1 MAEQVFYVMR
11 AFGEFGIVI
20 HSGGYM
26 RLIKIIAASWLI
38 SAVAAPA
45 PAQTKRIAV
54 AYSAISAT
62 QSAFYL
68 AKDANIFDKHGL
80 FVDQVYVA
88 GGSRVSQAVIAGE
101 FTVALAGGN
110 IVFADLAGADIVT
123 FGGVVNV
130 PSFYLYVQP
139 AIKTQEDLR
148 GKTLGITRY
157 GASTDFTLR
166 FLLKKWGLEPDR
178 DVKVIQMGGQPEILA
193 GMQANVIHGGVLS
206 SPGDFKAKKTGYF
219 MLANFAKVG
228 LDYPT
233 TSLVSTRSTI
243 KKDRETVKRF
253 LMAYAE
259 AVDRLFR
266 DRELAMKVIGKWT
279 RTQDRETLE
288 SSYEYATNF
297 IERPPRLPYKAIETI
312 LAQAAETDPRAKG
325 RKADE
330 FLDPSIYN
338 ELEKSG
344 YFKSL
349 GQ

>member
-1 MAEQVFYVMR
+1 MKRHFSVV
-11 AFGEFGIVI
+11 VLLLTSLI
-20 HSGGYM
+20 HGA
-26 RLIKIIAASWLI
+26 LQ
-38 SAVAAPA
+38 
-45 PAQTKRIAV
+45 AQTKRIAV

-62 QSAFYL
+62 QSGFFL
-68 AKDANIFDKHGL
+68 AKDAKIFDKHGL
-80 FVDQVYVA
+80 SVDPVYVA
-88 GGSRVSQAVIAGE
+88 GGSRVAQAIIAGE
-101 FTVALAGGN
+101 FAVALAGGN
-110 IVFADLAGADIVT
+110 IVFANLAGGDIVT
-123 FGGVVNV
+123 YGGVVNV

-139 AIKTQEDLR
+139 AIKTQEELR

-178 DVKVIQMGGQPEILA
+178 EVKVIQMGGQPEILA
-193 GMQANVIHGGVLS
+193 GMQAGVIHGGVLC
-206 SPGDFKAKKTGYF
+206 SPGDFKAKKTGF
-219 MLANFAKVG
+219 SLLANFAKVG

-243 KKDRETVKRF
+243 KNDRETVKRF
-253 LMAYAE
+253 LMAYSE

-266 DRELAMKVIGKWT
+266 DKELAIKVIGKWT
-279 RTQDRETLE
+279 RTEDREALE

-312 LAQAAETDPRAKG
+312 LVQAAETDPKAKG
-325 RKADE
+325 RRADE
-330 FLDPSIYN
+330 FMDPSIYN

>member
-1 MAEQVFYVMR
+1 MNKYVT
-11 AFGEFGIVI
+11 
-20 HSGGYM
+20 
-26 RLIKIIAASWLI
+26 
-38 SAVAAPA
+38 VAALLLALLIHVPLD
-45 PAQTKRIAV
+45 AQTKRIAV

-62 QSAFYL
+62 QAAFYL
-68 AKDANIFDKHGL
+68 AKDANIFEKNGL
-80 FVDQVYVA
+80 YVDPVYVA
-88 GGSRVSQAVIAGE
+88 GGSRVSQAIIAGE

-110 IVFADLAGADIVT
+110 IVFANLAGGDIVT

-139 AIKTQEDLR
+139 SIKRQEDLR
-148 GKTLGITRY
+148 SKTLGITRY

-166 FLLKKWGLEPDR
+166 YLLKKWGFEPDR

-193 GMQANVIHGGVLS
+193 GMQAGVIQGGVLS
-206 SPGDFKAKKTGYF
+206 SPGDFKAKKAGF
-219 MLANFAKVG
+219 FLLANFAKVG

-253 LMAYAE
+253 LMAYSE

-266 DRELAMKVIGKWT
+266 DKELAMKVIGKWT

-312 LAQAAETDPRAKG
+312 LAQAAETDPRARG

-330 FLDPSIYN
+330 FLDPTIYN
-338 ELEKSG
+338 EVEKSG
-344 YFKSL
+344 FFKNLSR
-349 GQ
+349 

>member
-1 MAEQVFYVMR
+1 MNKELIVFVLLL
-11 AFGEFGIVI
+11 ASLI
-20 HSGGYM
+20 HGP
-26 RLIKIIAASWLI
+26 LH
-38 SAVAAPA
+38 
-45 PAQTKRIAV
+45 AQTKRIAV

-62 QSAFYL
+62 QSGFYL
-68 AKDANIFDKHGL
+68 AKDAKIFEKHGL
-80 FVDQVYVA
+80 DVDPVYVA

-101 FTVALAGGN
+101 FAVALAGGN
-110 IVFADLAGADIVT
+110 IVFADLAGGDIVT
-123 FGGVVNV
+123 YGGVVNV

-166 FLLKKWGLEPDR
+166 FLLKKWGFEPDR

-193 GMQANVIHGGVLS
+193 GMQAGVIHGGVLS
-206 SPGDFKAKKTGYF
+206 SPGDFKAKRTGYF

-243 KKDRETVKRF
+243 RKDRETVKRF
-253 LMAYAE
+253 LMAYSE

-266 DRELAMKVIGKWT
+266 DKELAMKVIGKWT

-312 LAQAAETDPRAKG
+312 LAQAAETDPRARG

-330 FLDPSIYN
+330 FLDPSLYN
-338 ELEKSG
+338 ELDKSG
-344 YFKSL
+344 FFKAL

>member
-1 MAEQVFYVMR
+1 MIKHITAAVLLL
-11 AFGEFGIVI
+11 ALLI
-20 HSGGYM
+20 HFP
-26 RLIKIIAASWLI
+26 LD
-38 SAVAAPA
+38 
-45 PAQTKRIAV
+45 AQTKRIAV

-62 QSAFYL
+62 QAAFYL
-68 AKDANIFDKHGL
+68 AKDASIFEKNALD
-80 FVDQVYVA
+80 VDPVYVA

-110 IVFADLAGADIVT
+110 IVFANLAGGDIVT

-139 AIKTQEDLR
+139 SIKRQEDLR
-148 GKTLGITRY
+148 SKTLGITRY

-166 FLLKKWGLEPDR
+166 YLLKKWGLEPDR

-193 GMQANVIHGGVLS
+193 GMQAGVIHGGILS
-206 SPGDFKAKKTGYF
+206 SPGDFKAKKAGF
-219 MLANFAKVG
+219 AMLANFAKTG

-243 KKDRETVKRF
+243 KADRETVKRF
-253 LMAYAE
+253 LMAYSE

-266 DRELAMKVIGKWT
+266 DKELAMKVIGKWT

-312 LAQAAETDPRAKG
+312 VAQAAETDPRARG

-330 FLDPSIYN
+330 FLDPTIYN

-344 YFKSL
+344 FFKTLSR
-349 GQ
+349 

>member
-1 MAEQVFYVMR
+1 MRNSSLIDSTVEAVMR
-11 AFGEFGIVI
+11 KLTAF
-20 HSGGYM
+20 
-26 RLIKIIAASWLI
+26 
-38 SAVAAPA
+38 SALFFLFSAPMTLH
-45 PAQTKRIAV
+45 AQTKRIAA

-62 QSAFYL
+62 QTGFYL
-68 AKDANIFDKHGL
+68 AKDAKLFEKHGL
-80 FVDQVYVA
+80 EVDPVYVA

-101 FTVALAGGN
+101 FAVALAGGN
-110 IVFADLAGADIVT
+110 IVFANLAGGDIVT
-123 FGGVVNV
+123 VAGVVNV

-139 AIKTQEDLR
+139 SIKKQEDLK

-178 DVKVIQMGGQPEILA
+178 DVKVIQMGGQPEIFA
-193 GMQANVIHGGVLS
+193 GMQAGVIHGGILS
-206 SPGDFKAKKTGYF
+206 SPGDFKAKKAGYVL
-219 MLANFAKVG
+219 LANFAKVG

-233 TSLVSTRSTI
+233 TSIVSTRSMI

-253 LMAYAE
+253 VTAYSE
-259 AVDRLFR
+259 AVDLLFR
-266 DRELAMKVIGKWT
+266 DKELGIKVIGKWT

-312 LAQAAETDPRAKG
+312 LAQTAETDPRAKG
-325 RKADE
+325 RKAEE
-330 FLDPSIYN
+330 FMDPSIYA

-344 YFKSL
+344 FFKSSAR
-349 GQ
+349 

>member
-1 MAEQVFYVMR
+1 MR

-26 RLIKIIAASWLI
+26 RLLKIIAASWLI

-62 QSAFYL
+62 QSSFYL

-88 GGSRVSQAVIAGE
+88 GGSRVSQTVIAGE